1 MVNAFAMMVA
11 GAALLSG
18 LLYLQQPSMVF
29 FPLKTLDATP
39 ADWGLEY
46 ETVRFTTSDGVVL
59 HGWYIPREG
68 ARQVL
73 LFLHG
78 NAGNI
83 SHRGESVRIFH
94 DIGVSVLIFDY
105 RGYGLSDGRPTE
117 SGLYLDAD
125 AAWNYLVEQR
135 GIDAR
140 DVVVFGRSLG
150 GVVAA
155 RLASVVNPGAVIV
168 ESAFSSAREVARAV
182 FPLLA
187 RITVLRYEFAA
198 ADYLAGA
205 SAPVLVL
212 HSRDDEIMPFE
223 LGERLYEAASEPK
236 AFVEMRGDHN
246 TGFLLSQP
254 GYAQALQQFLAGELT
269 DREGRR
275 K

>member
-1 MVNAFAMMVA
+1 MLNAVAMAVV
-11 GAALLSG
+11 GGALLSG
-18 LLYLQQPSMVF
+18 LLYLQQPSMIF
-29 FPLKTLDATP
+29 FPRSNLDATP

-46 ETVRFTTSDGVVL
+46 ETVDFSASDGVAL

-68 ARQVL
+68 ATRVV

-94 DIGVSVLIFDY
+94 DLGLSVLIFDY
-105 RGYGLSDGRPTE
+105 RGYGLSAGRPTE

-125 AAWNYLVEQR
+125 AAWAYLVGER
-135 GIDAR
+135 GVDSR
-140 DVVVFGRSLG
+140 DIVIFGRSLG

-155 RLASVVNPGAVIV
+155 RLASVVKPGAVIV
-168 ESAFSSAREVARAV
+168 ESAFTSARDVARAV

-187 RITVLRYEFAA
+187 RITVLRYEFPAS
-198 ADYLAGA
+198 DYLGRAN
-205 SAPVLVL
+205 APVLVL

-236 AFVEMRGDHN
+236 SFVEMRGDHN

-254 GYAQALQQFLAGELT
+254 EYARALQQFLADELT
-269 DREGRR
+269 NREGGG
-275 K
+275 